1 MDRPVTAP
9 SPAHSGLAGRVALVT
24 GASRGIGRATAEA
37 LAEAGASVAVHYS
50 RRAAEAETLVRQL
63 EAGGVRAAAYATDFR
78 QPGAVEALVARV
90 EDDFGRIDVL
100 VNNAATLRVA
110 TTESTSEQDWNETI
124 QVDLTTPFRCVQ
136 RVLPGMRDRGGGAVV
151 NVASIAGV
159 NGGAMGPAYAA
170 AKGGLVAL
178 TRYLARDC
186 IKVGVRVNC
195 VAPTLTDTDLL
206 QEPGVGALTERI
218 IATNPM
224 GRLALPAEVA
234 RAIRFLASDEAS
246 FVNGECLMVT
256 GGP

>member
-1 MDRPVTAP
+1 MERPVTAP
-9 SPAHSGLAGRVALVT
+9 SPGRDGLASRVALVT
-24 GASRGIGRATAEA
+24 GASRGIGRATAET

-50 RRAAEAETLVRQL
+50 RRRDEAEALVRQL
-63 EAGGVRAAAYATDFR
+63 EASGVRAAAYAADFR
-78 QPGAVEALVARV
+78 QPGSAEALVARV
-90 EDDFGRIDVL
+90 EDDFGRIDIL
-100 VNNAATLRVA
+100 VNNAATLHVA

-124 QVDLTTPFRCVQ
+124 QIDLTAPFHCIQ
-136 RVLPGMRDRGGGAVV
+136 RVLPGMRERGSGSVV
-151 NVASIAGV
+151 NVASIAAL

-170 AKGGLVAL
+170 AKGGLVAM

-186 IKVGVRVNC
+186 IKFGIRVNC

-206 QEPGVGALTERI
+206 REPGVSALTPRI
-218 IATNPM
+218 LATNPM
-224 GRLALPAEVA
+224 GRLALPTEIA